1 MSVNKIPLGR
11 IIRIAG
17 ANIIVDLIVGK
28 DISHPQNISGAPKFF
43 ASINSFVYS
52 KLLDGRIVIG
62 RVSELY
68 DGSTEGNFELDFDE
82 EENLGK
88 IVEKNKYLA
97 KIKLIGT
104 YDPYLEKFEAS
115 VNAFPTIGNE
125 VYYLPEHV
133 EKNLFQNKSKNL
145 IEIGKSFRNNDV
157 HIYAD
162 IDILFGKHLGV
173 FGTTGSGKTCTIVSL
188 IQSLMDKER
197 VRFTK
202 GIEISPKIIIFDPNN
217 EYAKAFTNT
226 GYEPLEIAEECLRLP
241 HTFLEI
247 SEYYQLLNA
256 SSGVQMPILKKE
268 IQDLR
273 EKQNNNFKLEELR
286 KMIEL
291 SLKNNKRNNNMKNWL
306 DPLLERLEA
315 IISDE
320 KLVKIIDDDDKSLNT
335 IDQILKHNTNEI
347 FIIHSDF
354 EREELDIIIFLFSKI
369 LYKMMQ
375 DRATEK
381 NVILLFEEAHRYLN
395 EEEEENFKLGTYYV
409 RRIAREGRKFGINLI
424 ISTQKPSQISKTI
437 LSQCNSYIIHKLTD
451 FRDLEIAKNVAGVN
465 VKELVQLLPVLEK
478 QYALVTGE
486 AFVIP
491 EIVRINDANPL
502 PLSNDPQVVES
513 WDKNKH

>member
-1 MSVNKIPLGR
+1 MTMSVNKIPLGR

-52 KLLDGRIVIG
+52 KLLDGRIIIG
-62 RVSELY
+62 RVTELY
-68 DGSTEGNFELDFDE
+68 DRSTEGNFELDFDG

-88 IVEKNKYLA
+88 ILEKNKYLA

-115 VNAFPTIGNE
+115 VNAFPTIGND

-157 HIYAD
+157 DIYAD
-162 IDILFGKHLGV
+162 IDILFGKHLAV

-188 IQSLMDKER
+188 IQSLMDNER
-197 VRFTK
+197 VRFTNS
-202 GIEISPKIIIFDPNN
+202 IEISPKIIIFDPNN

-226 GYEPLEIAEECLRLP
+226 GYKPLEIAEEDLRLP

-256 SSGVQMPILKKE
+256 SSGVQMPALKDE
-268 IQDLR
+268 IQKLR
-273 EKQNNNFKLEELR
+273 DKRNKRFKLERLR
-286 KMIEL
+286 DQI
-291 SLKNNKRNNNMKNWL
+291 KNGATKGSRKNWL
-306 DPLLERLEA
+306 DPLLKRLEV
-315 IISDE
+315 IISDK
-320 KLVKIIDDDDKSLNT
+320 KLIKIIDNRKKSSNT
-335 IDQILKHNTNEI
+335 VDEILKNNTNEI

-369 LYKMMQ
+369 LYKRMQ
-375 DRATEK
+375 QKVSKK

-465 VKELVQLLPVLEK
+465 AKELVQLLPVLEK

-486 AFVIP
+486 AFLIP

-513 WDKNKH
+513 WNKK

>member
-1 MSVNKIPLGR
+1 MTMSVNKIPLGR

-17 ANIIVDLIVGK
+17 ANLIVDLIVGK

-82 EENLGK
+82 EENLGR

-104 YDPYLEKFEAS
+104 YDPSLEKFEAS
-115 VNAFPTIGNE
+115 VNTFPTIGNE

-145 IEIGKSFRNNDV
+145 IEIGKSFRNNDID
-157 HIYAD
+157 IYAD

-226 GYEPLEIAEECLRLP
+226 GYKPLEIAEKCLRLP

-256 SSGVQMPILKKE
+256 SSGVQMPVLKKA
-268 IQDLR
+268 IQELKGK
-273 EKQNNNFKLEELR
+273 ENNYFKLTDLQKKINDEVE
-286 KMIEL
+286 KDIA
-291 SLKNNKRNNNMKNWL
+291 KRNWL
-306 DPLLERLEA
+306 DPLLKRLEA

-335 IDQILKHNTNEI
+335 IDQILKNDTNEI
-347 FIIHSDF
+347 FIVHSDF

-409 RRIAREGRKFGINLI
+409 RRIAREGRKFRINLI

-513 WDKNKH
+513 WDKNKY

>member
-1 MSVNKIPLGR
+1 MTMSINKIPLGR

-115 VNAFPTIGNE
+115 VNTFPTIGNE

-256 SSGVQMPILKKE
+256 SSGVQMPVLKKAVQE
-268 IQDLR
+268 L
-273 EKQNNNFKLEELR
+273 KGKKNNYFKLADLQKKIIDEAE
-286 KMIEL
+286 KDIT
-291 SLKNNKRNNNMKNWL
+291 KRNWL
-306 DPLLERLEA
+306 DPLLKRLEA
-315 IISDE
+315 IISDK
-320 KLVKIIDDDDKSLNT
+320 KLIKIIDDDDKSLNT
-335 IDQILKHNTNEI
+335 IDQILKNDTNEI
-347 FIIHSDF
+347 FIVHSDF

>member
-1 MSVNKIPLGR
+1 MTMSVNKIPLGR

-17 ANIIVDLIVGK
+17 ANLIVDLIVGK
-28 DISHPQNISGAPKFF
+28 DISQPQNISGAPKFF

-104 YDPYLEKFEAS
+104 YDPSLEKFEAS
-115 VNAFPTIGNE
+115 VNTFPTIGNE

-202 GIEISPKIIIFDPNN
+202 GIEINPKIIIFDPNN

-256 SSGVQMPILKKE
+256 SSGVQMPVLKKA
-268 IQDLR
+268 IQELKGKKNNYFKLADLR
-273 EKQNNNFKLEELR
+273 KKITDETKKDA
-286 KMIEL
+286 
-291 SLKNNKRNNNMKNWL
+291 SKRNWL
-306 DPLLERLEA
+306 DPLLKRLEV
-315 IISDE
+315 IISDK
-320 KLVKIIDDDDKSLNT
+320 KLIKIIDNKNKNLNT

-409 RRIAREGRKFGINLI
+409 RRIAREGRKFRINLI

-465 VKELVQLLPVLEK
+465 AKELVQLLPVLEK

-513 WDKNKH
+513 WDKNKY